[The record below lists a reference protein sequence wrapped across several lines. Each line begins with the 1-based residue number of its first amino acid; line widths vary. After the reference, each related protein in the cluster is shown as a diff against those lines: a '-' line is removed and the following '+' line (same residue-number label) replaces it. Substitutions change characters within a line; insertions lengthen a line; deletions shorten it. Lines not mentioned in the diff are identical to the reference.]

1 MKRKALTLLMLMLLT
16 VASALAVPEGL
27 DCSDFADSET
37 QICTQLDQVGTGIG
51 LMSYKLNLALPSFLL
66 GLAFVSIVL
75 IVIFAIVAVVKRAV
89 AMAAPGGKRF
99 K

>member
-1 MKRKALTLLMLMLLT
+1 MA
-16 VASALAVPEGL
+16 AVPADL
-27 DCSDFADSET
+27 DCTPFENEST
-37 QICTQLDQVGTGIG
+37 QICDNLDQVGTGIG

-99 K
+99 M